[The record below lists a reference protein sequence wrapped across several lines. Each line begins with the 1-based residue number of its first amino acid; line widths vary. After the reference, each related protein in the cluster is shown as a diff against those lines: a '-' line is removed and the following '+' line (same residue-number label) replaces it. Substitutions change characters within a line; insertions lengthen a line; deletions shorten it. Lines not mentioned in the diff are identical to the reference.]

1 MDLVLDFGQHQEK
14 SCLNSLYLQTKNKLF
29 SILQSIDL
37 NQNIFKNITI
47 VGNFE
52 HRFLIYDA
60 IAKTKIT
67 PEAILLE
74 PLSKNTSAAI
84 TLSAL
89 HIHQKDPDAI
99 LLVVPSDHLIENKS
113 KFNNH
118 IKKFYQNFFRDFIY
132 VFGVK
137 SKNLV
142 LHLDI

>member
-1 MDLVLDFGQHQEK
+1 MTREIYPIILSGGLGSRLWPASREK
-14 SCLNSLYLQTKNKLF
+14 LPKQFIPTNKKQTFFNSTINRFK
-29 SILQSIDL
+29 S
-37 NQNIFKNITI
+37 NIFKNITI

-99 LLVVPSDHLIENKS
+99 LLVVPCRS
-113 KFNNH
+113 FN
-118 IKKFYQNFFRDFIY
+118 
-132 VFGVK
+132 
-137 SKNLV
+137 
-142 LHLDI
+142 